1 MTNRLQFTVIST
13 SLLLLTSASFGQ
25 QLKSAGKI
33 SEAAAALETDA
44 DGNTIWLKPQPSWST
59 VSDKAL
65 PNFLSKAYGLKET
78 TELSEI
84 TTQKSGNMV
93 HSRLQQSVKGIEV
106 EGGDIIVHRTLS
118 GEINGVS
125 GTLRNIVA
133 DESYSISAAEAVKI
147 AIRITGRDKAYSW
160 LNEDEENLLKSVT
173 GNLNA
178 TYKPTAKL
186 VYAPINGDF
195 NAEYRLSWK
204 TVLQIGGDSPARMIV
219 YVDAKNGNIIN
230 SFNSIH
236 TTAATGT
243 GASLY
248 SGSVSVGT
256 DLVSSTYYL
265 RDLNRK
271 VETYNMANKTTY
283 TTATIFTDADNVWNT
298 TVQKAGVD
306 AHYGASWTYDFYK
319 NTQGRNSFD
328 NAGAK
333 IKSYV
338 HYSTKYNNAYWNG
351 TVMTY
356 GDGDGST
363 FTPLVT
369 LDVAGH
375 EITHAVTERSAN
387 LAYQNESGAL
397 NEAWS
402 DIFGTAIEFYAKG
415 TAANWLI
422 GEDCYTPATSGD
434 ALRYMNN
441 PNAGQQPDTYQGTYW
456 YTGTGDNG
464 GVHYNSGVANFWFYL
479 LSVGGSGTNDKSTSY
494 SVTGI
499 GITKAARIAY
509 VALTS
514 YMTSST
520 NYAGARTATLNAAS
534 QLYGASSA
542 EYTAVDNAW
551 AAVGVGGTV
560 IPPPPTSFTPF
571 AEVESNGTTGTA
583 NVLPALPVKITA
595 KIGTNSDLDYF
606 KSSVGAGKVMTLKM
620 TPPSTK
626 DYDLYI
632 YNSAGTLI
640 TKSENGTGAV
650 ETISVSNTG
659 TSAAAVYIQVKGY
672 NKAYSTT
679 LTYTCEVSEA
689 AAAKG
694 FAAEGSE
701 VAAVASGFELTG
713 NYPNPFNPSTKITF
727 SVPEKGLVKVEIFN
741 ILGQAV
747 GILMNDVVD
756 AGKVS
761 VDFNASGLT
770 SGTYLYRVSF
780 GNQVKSGKMILTK

>member
-1 MTNRLQFTVIST
+1 MTNRLQLTVIST
-13 SLLLLTSASFGQ
+13 SLLLIASASFGQ

-44 DGNTIWLKPQPSWST
+44 DGNTIWLKPQSSWST
-59 VSDKAL
+59 ASDKAL
-65 PNFLSKAYGLKET
+65 PELLSKAYGLKET
-78 TELSEI
+78 TEISELS
-84 TTQKSGNMV
+84 TQKSGNMV
-93 HSRLQQSVKGIEV
+93 HSRLQQSVKGIPV
-106 EGGDIIVHRTLS
+106 EGGEVIVHRTLS
-118 GEINGVS
+118 GEINSVS
-125 GTLRNIVA
+125 GTLRNVIS
-133 DESYSISAAEAVKI
+133 DESFSISAAEAEKI
-147 AIRITGRDKAYSW
+147 AIRTTGKDRPYSW
-160 LNEDEENLLKSVT
+160 LNADDEAALKSAT
-173 GNLNA
+173 ENPNA
-178 TYKPTAKL
+178 SYKPVAKL
-186 VYAPINGDF
+186 VFAPVNGDF
-195 NAEYRLSWK
+195 NSDYRLSWK
-204 TVLQIGGDSPARMIV
+204 LTLQIGGDSPARMIV
-219 YVDAKNGNIIN
+219 YVDAKTGNVIN
-230 SFNSIH
+230 SYNSIH

-243 GASLY
+243 GTSLY
-248 SGSVSVGT
+248 SGTVSLGT

-271 VETYNMANKTTY
+271 IQTFNMNNKTSY
-283 TTATIFTDADNVWNT
+283 TSAAIFTDTDNVWNT

-306 AHYGASWTYDFYK
+306 AHYGASWTYDYYK

-328 NAGAK
+328 NAGAI

-338 HYSTKYNNAYWNG
+338 HYSTRYNNAYWNG
-351 TVMTY
+351 SVMTY
-356 GDGDGST
+356 GDGDGTT

-434 ALRYMNN
+434 ALRSMSN
-441 PNAGQQPDTYQGTYW
+441 PNSGQQPDTYQGTYW

-479 LSVGGSGTNDKSTSY
+479 LSVGGSGTNDKSTAY

-534 QLYGASSA
+534 QLYGATSP
-542 EYTAVDNAW
+542 EYTAVNNAW
-551 AAVGVGGTV
+551 AAVNVGGSVT
-560 IPPPPTSFTPF
+560 PPPPATFTPYT
-571 AEVESNGTTGTA
+571 EVESNGTTGTA
-583 NVLPALPVKITA
+583 NVIPALPVKITA
-595 KIGTNSDLDYF
+595 KIGTTTDLDYF

-626 DYDLYI
+626 DYDLYV

-640 TKSENGTGAV
+640 TKSENGSGAV
-650 ETISVSNTG
+650 ENISVSNTG
-659 TSAAAVYIQVKGY
+659 TTAAIVYIQIKGY
-672 NKAYSTT
+672 NRAYSTT

-689 AAAKG
+689 AAISG
-694 FAAEGSE
+694 ISSLDSE
-701 VAAVASGFELTG
+701 TPAVASAFELTG

-727 SVPEKGLVKVEIFN
+727 SVPEKGLAKVEIFN
-741 ILGQAV
+741 ILGQNAGV
-747 GILMNDVVD
+747 ILNEVVD
-756 AGKVS
+756 AGRVS

-770 SGTYLYRVSF
+770 SGTYLYRVTF